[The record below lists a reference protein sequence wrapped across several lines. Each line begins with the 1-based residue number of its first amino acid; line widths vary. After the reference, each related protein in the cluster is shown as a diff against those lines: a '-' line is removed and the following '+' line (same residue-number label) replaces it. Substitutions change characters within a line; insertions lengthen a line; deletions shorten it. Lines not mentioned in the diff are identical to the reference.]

1 MMGHDFASDYT
12 VRVINNMEA
21 IQKRLSSHS
30 ILIAEDDPTTL
41 KWLARV
47 LSIYFKEVQS
57 ASNAMD
63 ALEMFTKSPTDIII
77 ADIQMPEVDGLSF
90 LHKISLISPHTLR
103 VVMTAYNSQPYLNR
117 AVESGVHL
125 YLKKP
130 IDIDELLVA
139 ISSYMPEAISLPNIS
154 DLGQGLHY
162 DRQKK
167 MVLKEL
173 EVIRL
178 TKKELSLLELLL
190 QNRHTIVSL
199 EMIEQN
205 LYEEPV
211 SDDAIRMVVV
221 GLRKKLYASL
231 VENLKG
237 LGYRLN
243 II

>member
-1 MMGHDFASDYT
+1 
-12 VRVINNMEA
+12 MEA
-21 IQKRLSSHS
+21 IQKRLSLHT
-30 ILIAEDDPTTL
+30 ILLAEDDPSTL
-41 KWLARV
+41 KWLVRV
-47 LSIYFKEVQS
+47 LKIYCKEVYG

-63 ALEMFTKSPTDIII
+63 ALEMFTQKPTDIVV

-90 LHKISLISPHTLR
+90 LHKISLISPQTFR
-103 VVMTAYNSQPYLNR
+103 VVMTAFNSQPYLNR
-117 AVESGVHL
+117 ALASGVHL

-139 ISSYMPEAISLPNIS
+139 LASHMPESLSIPTISN
-154 DLGQGLHY
+154 LGEGFHY
-162 DRQKK
+162 DSVKK
-167 MVLKEL
+167 MVFKEL
-173 EVIRL
+173 QAVKL
-178 TKKELSLLELLL
+178 TKKELLLLELLIK
-190 QNRHTIVSL
+190 NRQGIVGL

-221 GLRKKLYASL
+221 GLRKKLYTSL

-243 II
+243 VS

>member
-1 MMGHDFASDYT
+1 MQ
-12 VRVINNMEA
+12 A
-21 IQKRLSSHS
+21 IHKRLSLHT
-30 ILIAEDDPTTL
+30 ILVTEDDPSTL
-41 KWLARV
+41 KWLSRV
-47 LSIYFKEVQS
+47 LKIYFKEVYT

-63 ALEMFTKSPTDIII
+63 ALEIFMDKPTDIIL

-90 LHKISLISPHTLR
+90 LRKISLISPHTLR
-103 VVMTAYNSQPYLNR
+103 VIMTAFSSHPYLNR

-130 IDIDELLVA
+130 IDLDELLVSL
-139 ISSYMPEAISLPNIS
+139 SSHMPESPSLPSIAN
-154 DLGQGLHY
+154 LGEGFHY
-162 DRQKK
+162 DSAKK
-167 MVLKEL
+167 MVYREL
-173 EVIRL
+173 QAIKL
-178 TKKELSLLELLL
+178 TKKELLLLELLIK
-190 QNRHTIVSL
+190 NRQGIVGL

-221 GLRKKLYASL
+221 GLRKKLYSTL

-243 II
+243 VS